1 MHISVL
7 FPLYFNDKTEISGN
21 LNRMY
26 SILIDKRASLVSI
39 RQIFEVIGIHL
50 WMYLLPMH
58 SSCLSKKAKRC
69 QLISLN

>member
-1 MHISVL
+1 MHIRVL

-39 RQIFEVIGIHL
+39 RQIFEVRYTFMDVFIT
-50 WMYLLPMH
+50 Y
-58 SSCLSKKAKRC
+58 A
-69 QLISLN
+69 